1 MRVGV
6 SLASASGRG
15 LYCGGVLM
23 TGGPRETVNG
33 EPGGSDPCFALWGV
47 EIVKEV

>member
-15 LYCGGVLM
+15 LYCGGLM
-23 TGGPRETVNG
+23 TGGPREHGDG
-33 EPGGSDPCFALWGV
+33 EPGGSDSCLALWGV
-47 EIVKEV
+47 EIANEV